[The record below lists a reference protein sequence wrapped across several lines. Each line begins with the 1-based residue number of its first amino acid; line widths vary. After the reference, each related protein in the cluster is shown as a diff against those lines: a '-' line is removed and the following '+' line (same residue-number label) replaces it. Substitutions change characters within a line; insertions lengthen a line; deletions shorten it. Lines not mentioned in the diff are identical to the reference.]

1 MKRKRKLEGILA
13 QPGLPPRDLLAYSL
27 EAVSS
32 VLTQLST
39 EFGSLGAFDL
49 LTIGT
54 LALLEGILSVDNALV
69 LAILVRHLPAE
80 LRRRGLTYGLVG
92 AFVFRVIALIF
103 AASLIRFTLFKL
115 VGGVYLLYLAMKN
128 MFRVGAESGKEES
141 AVKKAGFW
149 QTVALVEM
157 TDIVF
162 SIDSITTA
170 VALSDKLLIVYIGG
184 ILGIIF
190 MRFLS
195 SFFIGLLERFPK
207 LEDLAYQL
215 VFFIGVRLTLE
226 SLHIEIEHTIF
237 WVMMGVIGII
247 GGSLVYRDYKETQL
261 AGLLHDDIL
270 SEIRNHTFSLEQIL
284 QNRTELPTS
293 TVRHLIDQGYLRL
306 TSKAVLSGAEDAIK
320 RPH

>member
-1 MKRKRKLEGILA
+1 MFAIF
-13 QPGLPPRDLLAYSL
+13 
-27 EAVSS
+27 
-32 VLTQLST
+32 TQLSH
-39 EFGSLGAFDL
+39 EFTSLGAFDL
-49 LTIGT
+49 LTVGT

-69 LAILVRHLPAE
+69 LAILVRHLPTE

-92 AFVFRVIALIF
+92 AFTFRILALIF
-103 AASLIRFTLFKL
+103 ASSLIRFTLFKL

-128 MFRVGAESGKEES
+128 MFRIGAESGREEH
-141 AVKKAGFW
+141 AIKKAGFW
-149 QTVALVEM
+149 KTVALVEM

-170 VALSDKLLIVYIGG
+170 VALSNKLLIVYIGG
-184 ILGIIF
+184 VLGIIF

-237 WVMMGVIGII
+237 WVMMGVIAVI
-247 GGSLVYRDYKETQL
+247 GGSLVYRDFKETKL
-261 AGLLHDDIL
+261 AAVVSDELIEKLKKREL
-270 SEIRNHTFSLEQIL
+270 SLERVLEEQRSLSTTTIRN
-284 QNRTELPTS
+284 
-293 TVRHLIDQGYLRL
+293 LIGQGYLRL
-306 TSKAVLSGAEDAIK
+306 TNKATLHQAETQ
-320 RPH
+320 R

>member
-1 MKRKRKLEGILA
+1 M
-13 QPGLPPRDLLAYSL
+13 S
-27 EAVSS
+27 
-32 VLTQLST
+32 
-39 EFGSLGAFDL
+39 SLGAFDL

-69 LAILVRHLPAE
+69 LAILVRHLPTE
-80 LRRRGLTYGLVG
+80 LRRKGLTYGLIG
-92 AFVFRVIALIF
+92 AFVFRIIALVF
-103 AASLIRFTLFKL
+103 ASSLIRFTLFKL

-184 ILGIIF
+184 VLGIIF

-215 VFFIGVRLTLE
+215 VFFVGVRLTLE
-226 SLHIEIEHTIF
+226 SLSIEIEHTIF
-237 WVMMGVIGII
+237 WVMMGVIGVI
-247 GGSLVYRDYKETQL
+247 GGSLVYRDYQETQIAAQISDEL
-261 AGLLHDDIL
+261 IAKLKRQELTLERVLQERREL
-270 SEIRNHTFSLEQIL
+270 STATIRN
-284 QNRTELPTS
+284 
-293 TVRHLIDQGYLRL
+293 LIGQGYLRL
-306 TSKAVLSGAEDAIK
+306 TNKATLHQVEA
-320 RPH
+320 RT